1 MEIKNCP
8 SCGSTEVEVAG
19 NKVHCRACDV
29 TFSITPQGAKVADL
43 DPLGKDR
50 ERIAKLE
57 RDLAELKGKQN
68 EVREKIDGEDED
80 GIKAEENGG
89 IIHIVEDDEP
99 GAEASESDKN
109 ADDET

>member
-43 DPLGKDR
+43 DPLYR
-50 ERIAKLE
+50 VWPTVA
-57 RDLAELKGKQN
+57 DLAP
-68 EVREKIDGEDED
+68 RCR
-80 GIKAEENGG
+80 A
-89 IIHIVEDDEP
+89 
-99 GAEASESDKN
+99 
-109 ADDET
+109 